1 MSVADH
7 PQLGM
12 LDVPALV
19 CGADGRV
26 SEWNEALMTLLGASE
41 AELDHARVDVHG
53 RRGLLALGERAPRW
67 FGMTPL
73 TGGGWLGTALP
84 TEVSGT
90 AATVSVAVARRMR
103 RLEVSIAANAAMGL
117 MEQPDAPVAACL
129 RELLAASQELGLLTR
144 QLESLGGAVHRR
156 KDAVCLRAL
165 AREAAEALSGSVT
178 VEVGQNDGDTTAEVE
193 RAGLFTHV
201 VALLQS
207 LAEYVAPSGTGPDG
221 SPKAR
226 VPGTGRALR
235 VAVLAGDPT
244 RLEIVVPEGAEP
256 PQDDPVLE
264 DARAFVAGQGGRLL
278 VIGTRVVLE
287 LPSFGG
293 GVGAPSAA
301 RPGAPASRG
310 AVLVVDDDASALAMM
325 AAVLRRSGWRVI
337 LAENGVAASVLLRQH
352 APEIAAIVADAVLP
366 GRSGVELAAE
376 ARRIAPSLPVL
387 LVSGHPTDLLGDGGL
402 HDVPLL
408 SKPFGARALA
418 ERVRRLID
426 HDEA

>member
-1 MSVADH
+1 
-7 PQLGM
+7 
-12 LDVPALV
+12 
-19 CGADGRV
+19 
-26 SEWNEALMTLLGASE
+26 
-41 AELDHARVDVHG
+41 
-53 RRGLLALGERAPRW
+53 
-67 FGMTPL
+67 
-73 TGGGWLGTALP
+73 
-84 TEVSGT
+84 
-90 AATVSVAVARRMR
+90 
-103 RLEVSIAANAAMGL
+103 
-117 MEQPDAPVAACL
+117 VAACL
-129 RELLAASQELGLLTR
+129 RELLAASQELGLLSR

-165 AREAAEALSGSVT
+165 AREAAEALSGSVK

-207 LAEYVAPSGTGPDG
+207 LADYVAPSGSGSDG
-221 SPKAR
+221 SPMFQGPAN
-226 VPGTGRALR
+226 GRALR
-235 VAVLAGDPT
+235 VTVLAGDPT

-293 GVGAPSAA
+293 GVGAPTSGRAA
-301 RPGAPASRG
+301 PSGAPSSRG

-325 AAVLRRSGWRVI
+325 AAVLRRAGWRVI

-352 APEIAAIVADAVLP
+352 APEIAAVVADAVLP

-418 ERVRRLID
+418 DRVRRLID